1 MSKTAWQRNVVS
13 LLRHC
18 MRNRADSSEAPKQH
32 DKGSTFTLF
41 KPGNNI
47 YVGGKEAVM
56 KVNLIHLQ
64 DNTIQR
70 SCWKSYKK
78 ILKSLGEMA
87 NRKSCQV
94 CGRAMIRM
102 PNVEAKDW
110 RKQVRLAPSSAGSF
124 PDKRPRLGY
133 LARRPFIVVAWH
145 CENRPLQHGPST
157 FQICKIQQKSM
168 R

>member
-1 MSKTAWQRNVVS
+1 MLK
-13 LLRHC
+13 LH
-18 MRNRADSSEAPKQH
+18 ADSSEAPKQH

-56 KVNLIHLQ
+56 RVNSIHLQ

-70 SCWKSYKK
+70 SCWKSYEK

-102 PNVEAKDW
+102 SSVEAKDW
-110 RKQVRLAPSSAGSF
+110 CKQVRLATWSAGSF
-124 PDKRPRLGY
+124 PDKF
-133 LARRPFIVVAWH
+133 LAGAANLTYT
-145 CENRPLQHGPST
+145 E
-157 FQICKIQQKSM
+157 IQEAEFRSLRCRNQSSSHSE